1 MAHALEINNGRA
13 SMFYVKETPWHGLGQ
28 KVSEDISIV
37 EGIKAAGLD
46 WNVELHDMITVPTPA
61 DTDADEE
68 RDAEATGRGL
78 VVKDKAMVRSDKRIV
93 LGTVGPRY
101 TPLQNRAAFDFFQP
115 YLDAKE
121 CHLHTAGSLH
131 EGRKIWVLAKINR
144 DNMRIV
150 KNDEVAKFVLLSNS
164 HDGTTSIRV
173 GYTPIRVVCANT
185 MAQAHQRGTS
195 SLIRIRHTR
204 SSKSNLDQVRDTM
217 NLIDQTFEA
226 TAEQYRF
233 LASRNFNQ
241 ADIKAYVRTMLDVAD
256 KQEEDVST
264 RTKNIMEDIMERI
277 EGPMQ
282 SMEGVRGTWWAAYNG
297 VNERL
302 NYETGRNASNRMD
315 SLWFGANATLNDR
328 ALSTA
333 LEFANAV

>member
-13 SMFYVKETPWHGLGQ
+13 SMFYVAETPWHGLGQ
-28 KVSEDISIV
+28 KVDENVTIE
-37 EGIKAAGLD
+37 EGIDAAGLN
-46 WNVELHDMITVPTPA
+46 WTVELHDMVTTS
-61 DTDADEE
+61 
-68 RDAEATGRGL
+68 GL
-78 VVKDKAMVRSDKRIV
+78 VVKDKAMVRSDKNVV

-101 TPLQNRAAFDFFQP
+101 TPLQNRTAFDFFQP

-131 EGRKIWVLAKINR
+131 EGRKVWVLAKINR
-144 DNMRIV
+144 DNMKIV

-185 MAQAHQRGTS
+185 MAQAHGRGTS

-204 SSKSNLDQVRDTM
+204 SSKLNLEQVRETM
-217 NLIDQTFEA
+217 NLIDATFEA

-241 ADIKAYVRTMLDVAD
+241 RDIQAYVKRMLDVAETPD
-256 KQEEDVST
+256 EDIST
-264 RTKNIMEDIMERI
+264 RTKNIIADVMERI
-277 EGPMQ
+277 DGPMQ
-282 SMEGVRGTWWAAYNG
+282 SIDGVRGTWWAAYNG

-302 NYETGRNASNRMD
+302 NYEAGRNASNRMD

-328 ALSTA
+328 ALTTA

>member
-1 MAHALEINNGRA
+1 MAHALDFNNGRA

-28 KVSEDISIV
+28 MVDENISIK
-37 EGIKAAGLD
+37 EGIVAAGLD
-46 WNVELHDMITVPTPA
+46 WTVELHDMVTTS
-61 DTDADEE
+61 
-68 RDAEATGRGL
+68 GL
-78 VVKDKAMVRSDKRIV
+78 TVKDKAMVRSDRNVV

-101 TPLQNRAAFDFFQP
+101 TPLQNEDCFDFFQP
-115 YLDAKE
+115 YLDAGE
-121 CHLHTAGSLH
+121 CHLHTAGALH
-131 EGRKIWVLAKINR
+131 EGRKVWVLAKINR
-144 DNMRIV
+144 DNMKIT

-185 MAQAHQRGTS
+185 MAQAHRKGTS
-195 SLIRIRHTR
+195 SLIRIRHTS
-204 SSKSNLDQVRDTM
+204 SSKVNLEQVRETM

-233 LASRNFNQ
+233 LASKNFNQ
-241 ADIKAYVRTMLDVAD
+241 ADVRAYVKTMLDVAD
-256 KQEEDVST
+256 TPDADLKT
-264 RTKNIMEDIMERI
+264 RTKNIMEDIMGRI
-277 EGPMQ
+277 EGELQ

-302 NYETGRNASNRMD
+302 NYEAGRNASNRMD
-315 SLWFGANATLNDR
+315 SLWFGQNATLNNR
-328 ALSTA
+328 ALETA

>member
-13 SMFYVKETPWHGLGQ
+13 SMFYVAETPWHGLGQ
-28 KVSEDISIV
+28 KVDENVTIE
-37 EGIKAAGLD
+37 EGIDAAGLD
-46 WNVELHDMITVPTPA
+46 WTVELHDMVTTS
-61 DTDADEE
+61 
-68 RDAEATGRGL
+68 GL
-78 VVKDKAMVRSDKRIV
+78 VVKDKAMVRSDKNVV

-101 TPLQNRAAFDFFQP
+101 TPLQNRTAFDFFQP

-131 EGRKIWVLAKINR
+131 EGRKVWVLAKINR
-144 DNMRIV
+144 DNMKIV

-185 MAQAHQRGTS
+185 MAQAHGRGTS

-204 SSKSNLDQVRDTM
+204 SSKLNLEQVRETM
-217 NLIDQTFEA
+217 NLIDATFEA

-241 ADIKAYVRTMLDVAD
+241 RDIQAYVKRMLDVAETPD
-256 KQEEDVST
+256 EDIST
-264 RTKNIMEDIMERI
+264 RTKNIIADVMERI
-277 EGPMQ
+277 DGPMQ
-282 SMEGVRGTWWAAYNG
+282 SIDGVRGTWWAAYNG

-302 NYETGRNASNRMD
+302 NYEAGRNASNRMD

-328 ALSTA
+328 ALTTA